1 MTIAAGS
8 LNTRV
13 TISKGMTEQTAWVA
27 VYEPKNGYTGRIGL
41 RLVPEAVIVMR
52 SLATVSIGSVIDD
65 GRGRQFI
72 AGQKTERND
81 RQGYNITATRLS
93 GEPCAYTAKNGST
106 IACQAVIIQSSDYL
120 GQIADV
126 IETTLM
132 AEIAQH
138 ALPTSPKRGDSLV
151 INATTYLVD
160 GIDKTGD
167 DGVVWRI
174 KVHPA

>member
-13 TISKGMTEQTAWVA
+13 TISKGITAQTAWVA

-41 RLVPEAVIVMR
+41 RLVPDAVIVMR
-52 SLATVSIGSVIDD
+52 SLAVVSIGSVIDD
-65 GRGRQFI
+65 GRGRQFV

-93 GEPCAYTAKNGST
+93 GEACAYTVKNGGT
-106 IACQAVIIQSSDYL
+106 INCQAVIMQSSDYL

-126 IETTLM
+126 VDAAFF
-132 AEIAQH
+132 AEIARH
-138 ALPTSPKRGDSLV
+138 SLPASPKRGDSMV